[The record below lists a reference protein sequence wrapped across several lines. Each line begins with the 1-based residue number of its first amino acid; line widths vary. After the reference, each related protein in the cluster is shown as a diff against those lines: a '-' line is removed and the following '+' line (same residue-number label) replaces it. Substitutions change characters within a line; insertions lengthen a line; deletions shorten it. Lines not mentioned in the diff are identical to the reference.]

1 MNPSHSNP
9 RCRASSIACGFLLA
23 GAAWMTASAQEN
35 SPALVPV
42 QATLRLDRASLG
54 AGETTVIRAFA
65 QVDAS
70 LRSTADRIF
79 SWNIDLLSLDPEV
92 AVPDPG
98 SLVRPVS
105 DKDPVLGSVGVTDGP
120 HLRGIRDSFL
130 ELPGAGVAQAVEL
143 FSVTLRALAPG
154 KASFRLR
161 APVGSGGLDPDFL
174 VLPIDDRDAWSGAGY
189 GGAVVTLTVSGTAG
203 GTPPTLR
210 IGPGPD
216 GAIRIEAS
224 TVAGSRV
231 AVEESDG
238 LEAAAAWRRVAES
251 AAGAAT
257 VSYETKPT
265 ASRRFYRAVVLP

>member
-1 MNPSHSNP
+1 MNPSNSRHW
-9 RCRASSIACGFLLA
+9 CRAWSIACGGFLA
-23 GAAWMTASAQEN
+23 AAAWMTALAQETP
-35 SPALVPV
+35 PAFVPV
-42 QATLRLDRASLG
+42 QATLRVDRASLG

-79 SWNIDLLSLDPEV
+79 SWNLDLLSLDPEV

-105 DKDPVLGSVGVTDGP
+105 DKDPVLGSVGVADGP

-143 FSVTLRALAPG
+143 FSVAIRALAPG
-154 KASFRLR
+154 KATFRLR

-174 VLPIDDRDAWSGAGY
+174 VLPFDDRDAWSGAGY
-189 GGAVVTLTVSGTAG
+189 AGAVVTLTVNATGA

-210 IGPGPD
+210 IGPGAD
-216 GAIRIEAS
+216 GAIRIEGS
-224 TVAGSRV
+224 TGAGGRV
-231 AVEESDG
+231 ALEESDG
-238 LEAAAAWRRVAES
+238 LETPAVWRRVAEA
-251 AAGAAT
+251 AAGST
-257 VSYETKPT
+257 VVGYETKPT
-265 ASRRFYRAVVLP
+265 APRRFYRAVLLP